1 MTQQLSDDKRLPLVL
16 TQGDPAGVGPQASLL
31 AWQAFQKIPDTRSFY
46 LRGNIATVRERAR
59 ESGLDVDIIEIS
71 DPAECEAVFSDGLPV
86 IDVTSPDVRA
96 GEPDTATGSAI
107 VESIRLGVDDVW
119 NGKASAVVTN
129 PIAKSLLKAAGF
141 QHPGHTEYLAELA
154 GTLTGAEA
162 PHPVMML
169 IGGGLRVALTTIHM
183 PLRAV
188 PDAITGPLIKQVAEI
203 VSTALKRDFA
213 ADSAR
218 IGVAGLNPHAGEDGM
233 LGHEEQA
240 VIIPALQELNAS
252 GINAIGPRPG
262 DTVFHEMLRGAYDAV
277 LAMYHDQGLAPLKTL
292 DMWGGVNV
300 TLGLPFIRTSPDH
313 GTAYDAAGAFK
324 VRADSLIAAINMADT
339 MSRNRIEYDAA
350 HD

>member
-1 MTQQLSDDKRLPLVL
+1 MTQRLSDDKRLPLVL

-31 AWQAFQKIPDTRSFY
+31 AWQAFQKTPETRSFY
-46 LRGNIATVRERAR
+46 LRGNIATLRERAR
-59 ESGLDVDIIEIS
+59 AAGLDVEVIEIG
-71 DPAECEAVFSDGLPV
+71 DPSECKSVFTRGIPV
-86 IDVTSPDVRA
+86 IDIAGPNVRA
-96 GEPDTATGSAI
+96 GAPDTATGAAI
-107 VESIRLGVDDVW
+107 VESIRLGVNDVW
-119 NGKASAVVTN
+119 TGKASAVVTN

-154 GTLTGAEA
+154 GSLSNRPA

-188 PDAITGPLIKQVAEI
+188 PDAITGPLIKQVTEI

-240 VIIPALQELNAS
+240 VIIPALQELNTC

-262 DTVFHEMLRGAYDAV
+262 DTVFHEMLRGEYDAV

-339 MSRNRIEYDAA
+339 MSRNRTEYDAA